1 MGPAGTAIGLVT
13 DEVND
18 VRAFRPV
25 LSSIKVDGKSV
36 DFILVKFPFFHVSV
50 YSPIRINNCA
60 HEFVDLLV
68 RGALELLGNFGS
80 PGGVGVVVDVFNNEG
95 EILGLFGVE
104 QVCDVVLWAELEHLA
119 ASFRIIKVDVICV
132 PVETSD
138 FLLKGGEHFVKSLN
152 FFGLTRSGVG
162 NCVLTNFAD

>member
-104 QVCDVVLWAELEHLA
+104 QVCDVVL
-119 ASFRIIKVDVICV
+119 
-132 PVETSD
+132 
-138 FLLKGGEHFVKSLN
+138 
-152 FFGLTRSGVG
+152 
-162 NCVLTNFAD
+162 

>member
-1 MGPAGTAIGLVT
+1 VCPAGTAIRLVT

-18 VRAFRPV
+18 VSAFGPV

-36 DFILVKFPFFHVSV
+36 DLVLVEFPFFHVGV

-60 HEFVDLLV
+60 HEFMDLLV
-68 RGALELLGNFGS
+68 GGALELFGNFGS
-80 PGGVGVVVDVFNNEG
+80 PGSVGVIVDVFNNEG

-119 ASFRIIKVDVICV
+119 ASFRIIKVDVI
-132 PVETSD
+132 
-138 FLLKGGEHFVKSLN
+138 
-152 FFGLTRSGVG
+152 
-162 NCVLTNFAD
+162 